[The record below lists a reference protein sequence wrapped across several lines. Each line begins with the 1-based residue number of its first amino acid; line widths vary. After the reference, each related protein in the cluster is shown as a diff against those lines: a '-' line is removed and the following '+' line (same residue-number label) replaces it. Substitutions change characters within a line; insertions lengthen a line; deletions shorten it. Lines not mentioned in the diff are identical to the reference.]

1 LLEFT
6 TVLWY
11 QRAFMRRDCLSSW
24 LPAFLVVLLPL
35 LQQPATAADGLPL
48 LTNAARIKSLPSEH
62 AILAYPVI
70 LEGII
75 ISVPGPDAAIVKDAS
90 ASIWVNIPSNVRR
103 NLKRGDRVR
112 IEGVSEAGGYARTAR
127 ARKITPLGQAELPAP
142 TPVTYS
148 QISAGNWDCEWVQVR
163 GVVRAVILPD
173 KNRSQ
178 RGQLY
183 LSTEGRKLL
192 IDVPPTLRG
201 YENLVDAEVTIK
213 GMVLYLFNPRRQ
225 FYNIRINIPDH
236 EPIKIEQPAPEDP
249 FAAPVRQIRSLL
261 LATSESASGHRVRV
275 RAVVTHHQPGTSI
288 YVRDETQP
296 IQVLAR
302 DQEPLEAGD
311 VVDILGFPAR
321 GEYGPVLEDAV
332 YRKLEKD
339 TPPKPVLISAL
350 APFEYDSQ
358 LVMLHGELVDKTIL
372 PDSAT
377 LTLKGENR
385 VFNAVLKTAAGQPKG
400 VDMPV
405 GSRLQIVG
413 ICKVVM
419 GDTTAFPYRG
429 SPEGFSILLRSAR
442 DIQLVSPPFWL
453 KRADVAWGLGAIAL
467 VLVAI
472 LAVLVTRS
480 RARLAERA
488 VERQRAEAEFSAVLN
503 ERNRMAREIHDTLAQ
518 GLTAISAQLEVLRHE
533 LPPERS
539 EAKARL
545 DTARSLV
552 RMSLEEARR
561 SIWNMRAQIL
571 DQSDLP
577 TALRQIVEQLTA
589 NTPIHARVS
598 VTGTP
603 RPLSPLLENDLL
615 RIGQETATNAVRHA
629 QPKIVHLELVYDADR
644 VSLRV
649 RDDGCGFDAQTARPS
664 QHGGFGLA
672 GIRER
677 VARAAGSVSV
687 NTAPGQG
694 TEINVVLPAPA
705 G

>member
-1 LLEFT
+1 
-6 TVLWY
+6 
-11 QRAFMRRDCLSSW
+11 MRRDCLSCW
-24 LPAFLVVLLPL
+24 LPACVVVLFLQLP
-35 LQQPATAADGLPL
+35 QPAMAAEGLPL
-48 LTNAARIKSLPSEH
+48 LTNVARIKSLPPEH
-62 AILAYPVI
+62 SILAYPI
-70 LEGII
+70 TIEGIVLA
-75 ISVPGPDAAIVKDAS
+75 VPGSDAAIVKDAS

-103 NLKRGDRVR
+103 NVKRGDRVR
-112 IEGVSEAGGYARTAR
+112 IEGVSEAGGYSRTMR
-127 ARKITPLGQAELPAP
+127 ARKITPLGHEALPAP

-163 GVVRAVILPD
+163 GVVRAAILPEIG
-173 KNRSQ
+173 RSQ

-183 LSTEGRKLL
+183 LATEGRKLL
-192 IDVPPTLRG
+192 IDVPPGVRG
-201 YENLVDAEVTIK
+201 YDKLVDAEVTIQ

-225 FYNIRINIPDH
+225 FYNVRINIPDS
-236 EPIKIEQPAPEDP
+236 EAIKIEQPAPEDP

-261 LATSESASGHRVRV
+261 LATSEGAYGHRVRV

-302 DQEPLEAGD
+302 DQAPLEAGD
-311 VVDILGFPAR
+311 MVDILGFPAR

-339 TPPKPVLISAL
+339 TPPKPVAISAQ

-372 PDSAT
+372 PESAI

-385 VFNAVLKTAAGQPKG
+385 VFNAVLKTVGPPKG

-405 GSRLQIVG
+405 GSRLAVVG

-419 GDTTAFPYRG
+419 GDATAFPYRG
-429 SPEGFSILLRSAR
+429 SPEGFSVLLRTAR

-488 VERQRAEAEFSAVLN
+488 VERRRAEAEFSAVLN

-533 LPPERS
+533 LPPERI

-545 DTARSLV
+545 ETARALV
-552 RMSLEEARR
+552 RTSLEEARR

-577 TALRQIVEQLTA
+577 MALRQIVGQLTA

-603 RPLSPLLENDLL
+603 RPLSPSLENDLL

-629 QPKIVHLELVYDADR
+629 QPKTVHLELVYEADR

-649 RDDGCGFDAQTARPS
+649 RDDGRGFDEQNARPS

-677 VARAAGSVSV
+677 VAQAAGSVSV
-687 NTAPGQG
+687 STTPGQG